1 MLLSALLLTD
11 AAWCCAVV
19 GFWLRSKSGKKATAC
34 TFSAD
39 SQHVFFSDRFGD
51 VLCAPVL
58 PAAADA
64 AADAAPAAVEGSLLL
79 GHLQSIV
86 TSLTRCSSSTGQ
98 QLLVST
104 DKDGKVRA
112 SVLPVN
118 PVKVGEC
125 VPVCGGGT
133 DSVGTLWLL
142 AHAPKV
148 PRHLCMGVQQSVVH
162 VCHTCHAWLCPALH
176 LHLHQHAAEGRPCS
190 VCAGCCLVWRR
201 APMRYTATAWATHGL
216 LAAQQQC
223 PHRQQRVPAVSS
235 SSATHS

>member
-1 MLLSALLLTD
+1 MLP
-11 AAWCCAVV
+11 AWCCAVV
-19 GFWLRSKSGKKATAC
+19 GIWLRSKSGKKATAC

-51 VLCAPVL
+51 VLCASVL

-64 AADAAPAAVEGSLLL
+64 AAGAAPAAVEGSLLL

-118 PVKVGEC
+118 PVKVGAS
-125 VPVCGGGT
+125 VCASVCEGT
-133 DSVGTLWLL
+133 DSACWPML
-142 AHAPKV
+142 
-148 PRHLCMGVQQSVVH
+148 PRCLDISACMCSRVLCMCVMLVMHG
-162 VCHTCHAWLCPALH
+162 CALPCTCTSTRQTSDPALCVPI
-176 LHLHQHAAEGRPCS
+176 AAWFG
-190 VCAGCCLVWRR
+190 
-201 APMRYTATAWATHGL
+201 TGL
-216 LAAQQQC
+216 L
-223 PHRQQRVPAVSS
+223 
-235 SSATHS
+235 